1 MYGILYRIPGF
12 KVSRIDNVTSKKSQ
26 RHKNNGV
33 ALNWFCF
40 LISLLSYLKYGMLYQ
55 SDCPCVQRLID
66 FVRLFHPMA
75 QYVGLATGVPFPSLL
90 TMLYVPSH
98 KVLTSHRRIIEY

>member
-1 MYGILYRIPGF
+1 MSSP
-12 KVSRIDNVTSKKSQ
+12 KTSTTDNLASKKYQ

-40 LISLLSYLKYGMLYQ
+40 LISLLSYLKYGMLYP
-55 SDCPCVQRLID
+55 SDSPSAWKLID
-66 FVRLFHPMA
+66 SVRLFHPMA

-90 TMLYVPSH
+90 TMLYGASYKVPP
-98 KVLTSHRRIIEY
+98 L